1 MLVAPLPPIR
11 PIAVLALPLL
21 AALCGVLPLAAQE
34 LAPELAQRFN
44 EGVVA
49 LKGGRPAEAE
59 AIFSDVLKRGGAAP
73 FVHHNLGIALQ
84 QQGRH
89 RAAVVQF
96 TTASRLDPTYGPARL
111 LAGTSL
117 LALGDVSGARAELRR
132 AVRLMPREPAA
143 HAQLAEAHGRAGD
156 VEATVDA
163 YRRAAELAPADPEYA
178 YRLGKAYLT
187 FAQWAHERIL
197 QIDPNS
203 ARLHQALGREYLR
216 QGQVDLARRAFE
228 QAAEV
233 DPSLPEIHL
242 ALARIH
248 FDRGRWREA
257 AREIE
262 RELVVAPSSK
272 AALQLKVQIEAA
284 RPK

>member
-1 MLVAPLPPIR
+1 MLIGGVA
-11 PIAVLALPLL
+11 A
-21 AALCGVLPLAAQE
+21 AAQD
-34 LAPELAQRFN
+34 LPRELAQRFN
-44 EGVVA
+44 DGVLA
-49 LKGGRPAEAE
+49 LKAGRPAEAE
-59 AIFSDVLKRGGAAP
+59 AVFSDVLKRGGAVA

-84 QQGRH
+84 EQGRH
-89 RAAVVQF
+89 RAAVNEF
-96 TTASRLDPTYGPARL
+96 RAASRLDPMYGPARL

-117 LALGDVSGARAELRR
+117 LALGNVKAARVELLR
-132 AVRLMPREPAA
+132 AVKLMPREPQA
-143 HAQLAEAHGRAGD
+143 HAQLAEAHRRGGD
-156 VEATVDA
+156 VAGTVDA

-216 QGQVDLARRAFE
+216 QGRVDLARRAFE

-233 DPSLPEIHL
+233 DPTLPEIHL

-248 FDRGRWREA
+248 FDEGRWQDASHEV
-257 AREIE
+257 E
-262 RELVVAPSSK
+262 RELLLAPASK
-272 AALQLKVQIEAA
+272 AALLLKAQIDA
-284 RPK
+284 RVR